1 MNKPYEKLKIIWLQG
16 ATCNGNS
23 HSFFNY
29 PNLKILLQSFDLLYH
44 PLLPSPVSLESIVND
59 KSIHCD
65 ILIIEGAIDP
75 NFYRAGISIDK
86 LIKRFD
92 GHANT
97 IIAAGTCASFGGI
110 FSQNKKD
117 ASGILFRHEQKLK
130 TPHILKSSVINIPGC
145 PIHPQNLAT
154 VLMAIKSKR
163 SMHLDNMNRPKE
175 IYAHTVHQGC
185 NRNEYFEWKVDA
197 KGFGLKEGCLFY
209 EQGCR
214 APMTH
219 GNCNIILWN
228 ETGSKTKSGQPCFGC
243 TEPNFPNYPFFY
255 TPKNMSIP
263 VEVPLGISKRIYLT
277 VSSVAKTFSIP
288 RLKKRLLDD

>member
-1 MNKPYEKLKIIWLQG
+1 MMNYHKKPKVIWLQG

-29 PNLKILLQSFDLLYH
+29 PYLNTILKSFELLYH
-44 PLLPSPVSLESIVND
+44 PIIPSPVSLKEIVND
-59 KSIHCD
+59 ISIQCD
-65 ILIIEGAIDP
+65 ILIIEGTIDP

-92 GHANT
+92 GQVDT

-110 FSQNKKD
+110 FSQNKKN
-117 ASGILFRHEQKLK
+117 ATGILFRHEQKLK
-130 TPHILKSSVINIPGC
+130 NPHISKSNVINIPGC
-145 PIHPQNLAT
+145 PIHPKNLAT
-154 VLMAIKSKR
+154 VLMAIKSKQPIP
-163 SMHLDNMNRPKE
+163 LDNMKRPKE
-175 IYAHTVHQGC
+175 IYAHTIHHGC
-185 NRNEYFEWKVDA
+185 SRNEYFEWKVDA
-197 KGFGLKEGCLFY
+197 KDFGLKEGCLFY

-214 APMTH
+214 GPMSR
-219 GNCNIILWN
+219 GNCNITLWN
-228 ETGSKTKSGQPCFGC
+228 ETSSKTRSGQPCFGC
-243 TEPNFPNYPFFY
+243 TEPNFPNFSFFY

-263 VEVPLGISKRIYLT
+263 AEVPLGVSKRIYLT